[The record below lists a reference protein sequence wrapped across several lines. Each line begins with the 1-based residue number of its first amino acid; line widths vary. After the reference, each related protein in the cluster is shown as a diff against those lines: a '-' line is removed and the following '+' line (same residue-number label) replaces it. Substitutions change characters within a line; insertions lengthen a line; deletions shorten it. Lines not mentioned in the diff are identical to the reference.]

1 MTYTWFSS
9 NGRLSL
15 TFPTLDDARYCAHQ
29 GDCLPEV
36 QETVGLDWMASQLE
50 KIDPDVLRSELVEFG
65 AWDSDELA
73 NHGDNLERIVWLAA
87 NDVAEAPDTY
97 AEEEQ

>member
-1 MTYTWFSS
+1 MAYTWFGSS
-9 NGRLSL
+9 VRLSL
-15 TFPTLDDARYCAHQ
+15 TLPTMKNAQYCAHQ

-50 KIDPDVLRSELVEFG
+50 KIDPDVLRSELSEYG
-65 AWDSDELA
+65 AWGSDELV
-73 NHGDNLERIVWLAA
+73 NHDDNLERIVWLAA